1 MVRKMNKERFLQ
13 KLKEELNVES
23 TQANIIN
30 NIIETNNIFG
40 KKNKEKIINDFIEQ
54 LNIDDEKANEIYEKT
69 LSLISTIIKNK
80 IKHPFKS
87 QD

>member
-1 MVRKMNKERFLQ
+1 MVKKMNKTKFIQ
-13 KLKEELNVES
+13 KLKEELNVEQN
-23 TQANIIN
+23 QANIIN

-40 KKNKEKIINDFIEQ
+40 KKNKEKIINDFIDQ
-54 LNIDDEKANEIYEKT
+54 LNIDNEKANEIYEKT
-69 LSLISTIIKNK
+69 ISLISTIIKNK

>member
-1 MVRKMNKERFLQ
+1 MVMKMNKTGFIE
-13 KLKEELNVES
+13 KLKKELNVDEPK
-23 TQANIIN
+23 ANIIN